1 MSTPSSGV
9 PRRYLVTGALGCIGA
24 WVVRVLLD
32 EGSSVVS
39 LDAGGSEHRLAALVP
54 EPPADRFTKVRGDI
68 RDRDLLTSLLDDHDV
83 ESVIH
88 LAALQVPACRD
99 NPVLGAEV
107 NVTGTVVVFESVLAR
122 REHMGPLVYASSV
135 AAYGGDEDG
144 GSELGGP
151 ARTLY
156 GVYKRANEGTARV
169 YWEDH
174 QVASVGLRPY
184 VVYGPGRDF
193 GVTSEPTTAM
203 MASAQGRPYHIS
215 YGGYSHMQ
223 YAEDVAR
230 NFIAAA
236 RSEHRGASVVNLA
249 GSVVHVRDIV
259 RAIEEAAP
267 NAAGTITFD
276 DTPLPFPERVDSSNE
291 VFRAP
296 EDIPL
301 EEGVR
306 RTIEHFRARVPAASG
321 EGVV

>member
-1 MSTPSSGV
+1 VSTPSAAV

-32 EGSSVVS
+32 EGFSVVS

-54 EPPADRFTKVRGDI
+54 EPPTDRFTKVQGDI
-68 RDRDLLTSLLDDHDV
+68 RDRDLLTALLDEHDV

-88 LAALQVPACRD
+88 LAGLQVPACRD

-107 NVTGTVVVFESVLAR
+107 NVVGSVVVFEAVRTR
-122 REHMGPLVYASSV
+122 RDRIGPLVYASSV

-144 GSELGGP
+144 GGELGGH

-156 GVYKRANEGTARV
+156 GVYKRANEGTAQV
-169 YWEDH
+169 YWDDH

-203 MASAQGRPYHIS
+203 LAAAEGRPYHIS

-230 NFIAAA
+230 DFIAAA

-249 GSVVHVRDIV
+249 GSVVHMRDIV
-259 RAIEEAAP
+259 RAIEQAAPEAA
-267 NAAGTITFD
+267 GSISFD
-276 DTPLPFPERVDSSNE
+276 DTPLPFPERVDSSNA
-291 VFRAP
+291 VFPAS
-296 EDIPL
+296 EDTPL
-301 EEGVR
+301 QDGVL
-306 RTIEHFRARVPAASG
+306 RTIEYFRANLPAASG
-321 EGVV
+321 QGTA